1 MGPMTGVIFVVCAA
15 AFFGG
20 VYVILR
26 ALGKTPLQVGSNVCP
41 GCDRRN
47 RASAKF
53 CAHCGR
59 ELSYERKA

>member
-1 MGPMTGVIFVVCAA
+1 MTLVILAVCAA
-15 AFFGG
+15 ALFGG

-26 ALGKTPLQVGSNVCP
+26 ALGAGFGRVGFDVCP
-41 GCDRRN
+41 SCNRRN

-59 ELSYERKA
+59 ELS